1 MAASVG
7 HCHDECPLA
16 GAVSGRRGS
25 ISLKNAVFSDAVLPP
40 SFNGK
45 GIDE

>member
-1 MAASVG
+1 MTLDFDAG
-7 HCHDECPLA
+7 RPLWRRQT
-16 GAVSGRRGS
+16 GRFGS

>member
-1 MAASVG
+1 LTPVYLPTANGGNAA
-7 HCHDECPLA
+7 
-16 GAVSGRRGS
+16 